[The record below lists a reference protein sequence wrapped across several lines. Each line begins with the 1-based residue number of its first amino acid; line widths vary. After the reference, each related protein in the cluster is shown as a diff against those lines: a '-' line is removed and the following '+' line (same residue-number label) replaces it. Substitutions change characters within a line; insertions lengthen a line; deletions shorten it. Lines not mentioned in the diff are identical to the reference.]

1 MELLRVI
8 LVITGVVLLGIA
20 FLMGRSKKKANIY
33 HRASPEGYDPFLD
46 ELNVP
51 LAGAARDEEWQTDR
65 DSGSEY
71 TSDNDRPRER
81 AGMVFDADAEISD
94 EEIDVSLPST
104 GDYPIDPVQ
113 TEIEISKEFDE
124 INLDV
129 DADLDIDEV
138 TERADAVKVT
148 SLASAVRMAAEADD
162 KSKEFGE
169 IDLDVDADPDIAEVT
184 ERAVAAR
191 NFSEEFLSYGE
202 GYSEGYGD
210 PVQLEQFEEKLVSVH
225 VAAQNDRRF
234 YGSDLKAI
242 FNQHGYTYGRMSIYH
257 CALDGDKVFSIANM
271 VKPGTFDDDQM
282 DSFETPGLTLFMRLP
297 IELDAAVAFD
307 FLIREAKGL
316 AEELGG
322 HLRDGNRNP
331 LSEQTIQHMR
341 EDIQQYVFRS
351 QRALRSS

>member
-1 MELLRVI
+1 
-8 LVITGVVLLGIA
+8 
-20 FLMGRSKKKANIY
+20 
-33 HRASPEGYDPFLD
+33 
-46 ELNVP
+46 
-51 LAGAARDEEWQTDR
+51 
-65 DSGSEY
+65 
-71 TSDNDRPRER
+71 
-81 AGMVFDADAEISD
+81 MVFDADAEISD